1 MEENQNPCWQRLS
14 AVIEWADMTA
24 NYFARHIGLPRG
36 ENIYQI
42 KRGNNGISRRLAER
56 IVTHFPQISKMWLL
70 TGEGEMFVEPQSVA
84 CTIPFYNFE
93 IEEWIHRLDEL
104 TPTTE
109 MAVPQ
114 LSDCDLAM
122 VYHGKPMEKVFPAG
136 STLFLKKKTVEA
148 IIPGREYVVITK
160 KIVTLRNVR
169 LAKKADELRLSPA
182 DHLNYD
188 DMVVPIDQILA
199 VYEVCGQLTINR

>member
-1 MEENQNPCWQRLS
+1 MEENKQPCWQRLS

-56 IVTHFPQISKMWLL
+56 IVSHFPQISKMWLL
-70 TGEGEMFVEPQSVA
+70 TGEGEMFVDVQPVLN
-84 CTIPFYNFE
+84 TIPFYNAE

-104 TPTTE
+104 TPTAE
-109 MAVPQ
+109 MVIPQ
-114 LSDCDLAM
+114 LADCELAM
-122 VYHGKPMEKVFPAG
+122 IYHGKPMESLFPAG
-136 STLFLKKKTVEA
+136 STLFLKKKSVES
-148 IIPGREYVVITK
+148 IIPGREYAVITK

>member
-1 MEENQNPCWQRLS
+1 MEENKQPCWQRLS
-14 AVIEWADMTA
+14 AVIEWADMSA

-56 IVTHFPQISKMWLL
+56 IVAHFPQISKMWLL
-70 TGEGEMFVEPQSVA
+70 TGEGEMFVESQDAVP
-84 CTIPFYNFE
+84 TIPYYNAE
-93 IEEWIHRLDEL
+93 VEEWIHRLDEIA
-104 TPTTE
+104 PTARMTL
-109 MAVPQ
+109 PQ

-122 VYHGKPMEKVFPAG
+122 IYHGKPMEKVFPAG
-136 STLFLKKKTVEA
+136 STLFLKKMAVDA
-148 IIPGREYVVITK
+148 LIPGREYVVITK

-188 DMVVPIDQILA
+188 DMVVPIDQIEAL
-199 VYEVCGQLTINR
+199 YEVCGQLIINR